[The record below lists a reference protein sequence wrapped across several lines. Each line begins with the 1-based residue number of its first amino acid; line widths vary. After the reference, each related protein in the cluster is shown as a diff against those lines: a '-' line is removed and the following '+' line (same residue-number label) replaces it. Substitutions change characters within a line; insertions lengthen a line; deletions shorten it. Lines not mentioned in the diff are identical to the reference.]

1 MKVYKFGGA
10 SVKSAN
16 AVRNVAKII
25 KGNSELIVVVSAMGK
40 TTNMMESLVKS
51 YFKNDGNTTGF
62 FTEFKTFH
70 IEICNELFKNGETP
84 KSIISLF
91 SELENKLQK
100 LPSLDFNFEYD
111 QFVGFGE
118 MVSTQIV
125 SEYLNS
131 VNLRN
136 CWIDIRTCLRTDDN
150 FRDAAVDWQL
160 TEKLMQQVFSFDSET
175 LYITQGFLGSTTA
188 NLTTTLGRE
197 GSDFTAAIIG
207 NVLNAE
213 NVSIWKDVPGV
224 LNADPK
230 KMNDAVKI
238 DELSYREAI
247 EMAYSG
253 AQVIHPKT
261 MKPLHNKHIPLLVKS
276 FIAPAEPGSVIHQI
290 DHKLRLQP
298 VFITKENQV
307 LITISPIDFSFIT
320 IEDINEVVAIL
331 HKNRIRINLIQ
342 QSAIDFNLVIDFPE
356 VDLKEVL
363 KTLSENYIARY
374 NTRLSLHTI
383 RHFNNDVIHKIKA
396 GKKVFLEQN
405 SRRTARLLTNQ

>member
-1 MKVYKFGGA
+1 MKVFKFGGA
-10 SVKSAN
+10 SVKSAD

-25 KGNSELIVVVSAMGK
+25 EGNDNLVVVISAMGK
-40 TTNMMESLVKS
+40 TTNLMESLVKS
-51 YFKNDGNTTGF
+51 YFNNDGKAAVF

-70 IEICNELFKNGETP
+70 LNICTELFKNGAVP

-91 SELENKLQK
+91 SELENRLQK
-100 LPSLDFNFEYD
+100 MPSLDYNFEYD

-118 MVSTQIV
+118 MVSTRIV
-125 SEYLNS
+125 SEFLNS
-131 VNLRN
+131 INLKN
-136 CWIDIRTCLRTDDN
+136 SWIDIRTCLRTNDN
-150 FRDAAVDWQL
+150 FRDASVEWQL
-160 TEKLMQQVFSFDSET
+160 TEKLMPQVFRFENEK
-175 LYITQGFLGSTTA
+175 LYITQGFIGSTTS

-207 NVLNAE
+207 NILNAE

-230 KMNDAVKI
+230 KRKDAVKI

-261 MKPLHNKHIPLLVKS
+261 MKPLHNKQIPLLVKS
-276 FIAPAEPGSVIHQI
+276 FVAPAETGSVIHQI
-290 DHKLRLQP
+290 DHKLWLQP

-320 IEDINEVVAIL
+320 IEDINEVVEIL
-331 HKNRIRINLIQ
+331 HKNRMKINLIQ
-342 QSAIDFNLVIDFPE
+342 QSAIDFNLVIDCPE
-356 VDLKEVL
+356 ADLNKVL
-363 KTLSENYIARY
+363 KKLSENYIARY
-374 NTRLSLHTI
+374 NTGLTLHTI
-383 RHFNNDVIHKIKA
+383 RHFNDDVIHKIKE